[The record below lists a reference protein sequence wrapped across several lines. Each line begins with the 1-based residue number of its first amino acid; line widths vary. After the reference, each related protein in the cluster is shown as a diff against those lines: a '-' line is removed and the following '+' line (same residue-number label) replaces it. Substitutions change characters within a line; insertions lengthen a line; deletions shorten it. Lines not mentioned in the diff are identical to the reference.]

1 MDRVMRKQLERAARV
16 VGFCRDNASDLDG
29 FQSAISR
36 FEETMGRATSAAH
49 EELTARLAV
58 REAVAERNGLAEV
71 IHADL
76 RLLARLA
83 RTAGEQALGTPIVI
97 RYPGPRRNQVQF
109 LNGARVAVETGR
121 ERQELLGHYELP
133 AGHLDRITAQ
143 LDTFAEWINRRDAA
157 ARAHIAA
164 RQTMRQMAKEL
175 TLVLDQLHALIAHR
189 FRTEPAR
196 MGAWTSA
203 AGIRLRRRR
212 SAELANPVPT
222 QAALPPGNSQGT
234 ISGR

>member
-16 VGFCRDNASDLDG
+16 MGFCRDNAADLDG

-36 FEETMGRATSAAH
+36 FEETMGRATAAAH
-49 EELTARLAV
+49 GELTARLAV
-58 REAVAERNGLAEV
+58 REAVAERNGLAAV

-97 RYPGPRRNQVQF
+97 RHPGPKQNQVQF

-121 ERQELLGHYELP
+121 ERQELLGQYELP
-133 AGHLDRITAQ
+133 AGHLDRISAQ
-143 LDTFAEWINRRDAA
+143 LDTFAEWITRRDAA

-164 RQTMRQMAKEL
+164 RRRMQHLAKEL

-189 FRTEPAR
+189 FRAEPASL
-196 MGAWTSA
+196 GAWSSA
-203 AGIRLRRRR
+203 SGIRLRRRK
-212 SAELANPVPT
+212 SAELASPVPA
-222 QAALPPGNSQGT
+222 QAALPPGSTQGAV
-234 ISGR
+234 SS